1 MVSLKEV
8 LFLLWFAAC
17 ARALCSNATIC
28 ITNGDEGESQCQQN
42 HQIFHTLSDLTI
54 NQTNCETVHISLTSG
69 THILNRNLDF
79 NNSVQETVICG
90 ASQGPPSIIECQGET
105 GIEFSENTSIRM
117 ELVELLNCYRTR
129 YTLYQTLQAALF
141 FKNSQYTL
149 SGVTVKNTEGWGVY
163 AEDCRKQIIFNC
175 TFINNKGNIA
185 IRGTAPVVL
194 VEINHTKIHDGKQ
207 SDQSIANCNGVDIQL
222 RNTMTFTF
230 KIINCDLQRNQ
241 GGHFYLLYSEN
252 NYINCNEFSILID
265 NSTFNTSDG
274 HGVGMQF
281 TCYRYNNIDVTLRK
295 SSFSKNN
302 KSGLLLLDTTHSK
315 IEDCIFDSNREN
327 GVEVRKLDSD
337 NYHLSAEISNTTFT
351 STFQAAIFF
360 ENSQYTL
367 SGVTVKN
374 TEGWGVYAEDCGK
387 QIIFNCTFINN
398 KGNIAI
404 RGKAPVVQVEINN
417 TKIHDGK
424 ESDLSIADC
433 NGVDVRLRNILNFTF
448 RIINC
453 DLQRNQGGHFHL
465 YIRNYIITCNH
476 FTFLIDNSTFNTSD
490 DYGVGMQFICDEYN
504 IIDVTMRRSSFS
516 KNDKSGLFLT
526 DTTHLK
532 IEDCTFDSNKEIGV
546 EIRNQNNDNH
556 LRTEI
561 LSTTFINNSRAIILI
576 PVCLNSIETKI
587 RECRFT
593 NHTGNSVVAISIE
606 NVTGTIT
613 IEKSSFQGNR
623 KLNGDKDCSV
633 LSIDSLRTIT
643 LSDVSITEN
652 DCTGIKLIHS
662 AMKLENLVTLSGN
675 HGQNGGGLYLSMS
688 KLIFSKSSKLNIIN
702 NSADAYGGGIYIE
715 EETCTSDNTC
725 FFQLEEEYPAI
736 SSEVIALSGNHAKEG
751 GDQMLGG
758 CLSHCS
764 IQFNK
769 KKTFL
774 SMCDLNDMFWK
785 FISATNTTFLGHQ
798 KKVAFCKNDSYSS
811 TSGYSCTNSKSI
823 HVYRGQMFNV
833 SLMVADDCCFP
844 LSVEYIIEAKI
855 KSPLQFKQNSIQ
867 INIYSKTC
875 SNYSYIIK
883 GGFGLKSI
891 KFSPIEFSTSQ
902 YEIAPLNLTV
912 NIEECPIVYKEDYE
926 SGECVCHDIL
936 ESHNVQCTPS
946 NKSLHL
952 PAQTWLGELWNESE
966 SMAVQHDCQYC
977 KTEEMDLT
985 IPIDSN
991 KLCISN
997 RTGIMCGAC
1006 VSNYS
1011 LLLGGYECA
1020 DCSGSTYKGVL
1031 LFLAFIAIGIV
1042 LVILLLG
1049 LDLTVSTGMVH
1060 GLIFYSNIVYL
1071 NSDIMLPIPRGKNS
1085 THLLNT
1091 VRILS
1096 TFQAWMNLDFGI
1108 STCFFDG
1115 YNTYISTW
1123 MQFVFPLYI
1132 WLLILIIIL
1141 TSRYSRRITKLI
1153 TSNIVSVLAT
1163 LLLLSYAKLLNTSIE
1178 VFSLVQLQLLNGN
1191 VTNRWKP
1198 DANIRYLGQLHV
1210 PLFLMSLAMV
1220 LVYMIPFT
1228 LLILLGPLLQA
1239 KSHYRVLHWINR
1251 LKPFHDAFYGPY
1263 TSKYRYWPGILL
1275 LARLL
1280 ILGAFAFYS
1289 PNDVPFKL
1297 SAVSMTAAA
1306 LLVLWMVI
1314 GRAKANSLY
1323 QKNYLNYLE
1332 LYFLTN
1338 LLAFAALSIYAT
1350 KFSHSKTEN
1359 QQGLAVVM
1367 VGSVLA
1373 VSCGI
1378 IGYKIFCIAIK
1389 CRAVH
1394 NITNRFLPANFVKP
1408 MVKRK
1413 DKSQNI
1419 TEDINS
1425 NITHSLVELTEHE
1438 TPNNELREPLLTSDL
1453 KEQ

>member
-1 MVSLKEV
+1 MISLKEV
-8 LFLLWFAAC
+8 LFLLLFAAF
-17 ARALCSNATIC
+17 AKALCSNATIC
-28 ITNGDEGESQCQQN
+28 ITNGDEGESQCQQ
-42 HQIFHTLSDLTI
+42 ILHTLSDLTI
-54 NQTNCETVHISLTSG
+54 NQTSCETVHVYLSSG
-69 THILNRNLDF
+69 THILSRNLDF
-79 NNSVQETVICG
+79 NNSVQEAVICG

-105 GIEFSENTSIRM
+105 GIEFSENTSVRM
-117 ELVELLNCYRTR
+117 EQVELLNCNRTR
-129 YTLYQTLQAALF
+129 DIHRTLQATLF
-141 FKNSQYTL
+141 FQNAQYTL

-163 AEDCRKQIIFNC
+163 AEDCWKQIIFNC

-185 IRGTAPVVL
+185 IRGTAPVV
-194 VEINHTKIHDGKQ
+194 
-207 SDQSIANCNGVDIQL
+207 
-222 RNTMTFTF
+222 
-230 KIINCDLQRNQ
+230 
-241 GGHFYLLYSEN
+241 
-252 NYINCNEFSILID
+252 
-265 NSTFNTSDG
+265 
-274 HGVGMQF
+274 
-281 TCYRYNNIDVTLRK
+281 
-295 SSFSKNN
+295 
-302 KSGLLLLDTTHSK
+302 
-315 IEDCIFDSNREN
+315 
-327 GVEVRKLDSD
+327 
-337 NYHLSAEISNTTFT
+337 
-351 STFQAAIFF
+351 
-360 ENSQYTL
+360 
-367 SGVTVKN
+367 
-374 TEGWGVYAEDCGK
+374 
-387 QIIFNCTFINN
+387 
-398 KGNIAI
+398 
-404 RGKAPVVQVEINN
+404 QVEINN

-424 ESDLSIADC
+424 ESDPSIADC
-433 NGVDVRLRNILNFTF
+433 NGVDVHLRNIMNLTF

-465 YIRNYIITCNH
+465 NIRNYTCNNYTILIDNSTFNTSGDHGVGMH
-476 FTFLIDNSTFNTSD
+476 FICYRYNNIDVTLRRSSFSKNNKSGLFLIDTTHAKIVDCIFDSNREDGVMVKNLDSDNYTLSAEISNTTFSNNSRSMFYAALFFENAQYTLNGVTVKNTEGWGVYAKDCGKQIIFNSTFINNNGNIAIRGTAQIFLVEIKDTKIHDGKESDQSIADCHGIDVDLRNILNFSFKIVNCDLQRNQGGHFHLFLHNSIAPNNFTLLIDNSTFNTSD
-490 DYGVGMQFICDEYN
+490 DYGVGMQFICDVYN

-526 DTTHLK
+526 DTTHSK
-532 IEDCTFDSNKEIGV
+532 IENCTFDSNKEIGA
-546 EIRNQNNDNH
+546 EIRNLFNNNH
-556 LRTEI
+556 LMTEI
-561 LSTTFINNSRAIILI
+561 LSTTFINNSRAITVLI
-576 PVCLNSIETKI
+576 PVFMNSINIETKI
-587 RECRFT
+587 SECRFT
-593 NHTGNSVVAISIE
+593 NHTGNGVIAIE
-606 NVTGTIT
+606 NIAGTIT

-623 KLNGDKDCSV
+623 KLNGNRDCSV
-633 LSIDSLRTIT
+633 LSIESENNIT
-643 LSDVSITEN
+643 LSDVNITDN
-652 DCTGIKLIHS
+652 NCTGIKLTRS
-662 AMKLENLVTLSGN
+662 TMKLENLVTLSGN

-688 KLIFSKSSKLNIIN
+688 KLIFSTSSKLNIVN

-725 FFQLEEEYPAI
+725 FFQLEEEYPSI
-736 SSEVIALSGNHAKEG
+736 SSEVIALSGNQAKEG

-774 SMCDLNDMFWK
+774 NVCDLNNMFWD
-785 FISATNTTFLGHQ
+785 FVYAANTTFLGYQ
-798 KKVAFCKNDSYSS
+798 KKVAFCKNDSDSSSSGFSCSYS
-811 TSGYSCTNSKSI
+811 NSI

-833 SLMVADDCCFP
+833 PLMVADDCCFP
-844 LSVEYIIEAKI
+844 SSVEYIEAKI
-855 KSPLQFKQNSIQ
+855 KSERNEKFPLQFQQNRFQKSRKSC
-867 INIYSKTC
+867 Y
-875 SNYSYIIK
+875 NYSYTLK
-883 GGFGLKSI
+883 GGLGLTTNSSI
-891 KFSPIEFSTSQ
+891 ELSTPHQ
-902 YEIAPLNLTV
+902 EITTLILTV
-912 NIEECPIVYKEDYE
+912 NLEECPIVYEYDSE

-936 ESHNVQCTPS
+936 ESHKVKCTPS
-946 NKSLHL
+946 KKSLHI

-966 SMAVQHDCQYC
+966 SIAVQNDCQYC

-985 IPIDSN
+985 IAIDSN
-991 KLCISN
+991 KLCLAN
-997 RTGIMCGAC
+997 KMGIMCGAC

-1049 LDLTVSTGMVH
+1049 LDLTVSTGMVN

-1071 NSDIMLPIPRGKNS
+1071 NSDTMLPIPGGEKS

-1141 TSRYSRRITKLI
+1141 TSRYSRQITKII

-1178 VFSLVQLQLLNGN
+1178 VLSLVQLQLLNGH
-1191 VTNRWKP
+1191 VTKRWKP
-1198 DANIRYLGQLHV
+1198 DANILYLGQLHV

-1275 LARLL
+1275 LSRLL
-1280 ILGAFAFYS
+1280 ILGAFASYS
-1289 PNDVPFKL
+1289 PNDVTFKL

-1332 LYFLTN
+1332 LFFLTN
-1338 LLAFAALSIYAT
+1338 LLAFAILSN

-1359 QQGLAVVM
+1359 QQVLAVVM

-1373 VSCGI
+1373 VFCGI

-1394 NITNRFLPANFVKP
+1394 TINRFLPTNFVR
-1408 MVKRK
+1408 RK
-1413 DKSQNI
+1413 EKSQNS
-1419 TEDINS
+1419 TEEQEDNS
-1425 NITHSLVELTEHE
+1425 TKITHSLVELTECE
-1438 TPNNELREPLLTSDL
+1438 TPQCHNELREPLLTSQVH
-1453 KEQ
+1453 ES